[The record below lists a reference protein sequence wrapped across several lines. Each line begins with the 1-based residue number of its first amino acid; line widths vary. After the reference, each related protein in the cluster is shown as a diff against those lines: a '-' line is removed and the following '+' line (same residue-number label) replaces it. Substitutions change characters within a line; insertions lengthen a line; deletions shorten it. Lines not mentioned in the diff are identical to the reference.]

1 MSDPSSKKFS
11 WKKALV
17 LVAAAGIV
25 AASLSILLQVKGES
39 VIQGIVAAVPS
50 SIVHSASVSARE
62 ATSTATVGLGASYNG
77 SLNPTRLIIPAIGV
91 NAAVQSVGLF
101 WNGDG
106 EMSIPTNFTDVA
118 WYNGGPRPGMPGSAV
133 IDGHLDGHDVKEAVF
148 YRLGDLQPGDIVKV
162 IDGKGDTFVFSV
174 IRLADYN
181 YDASTSDIFSGDK
194 SKVLL
199 NLITC
204 AGDWLPSQKLYNQRV
219 VVFTELISSS
229 TATTATTANVEP
241 TAATTSPSF

>member
-25 AASLSILLQVKGES
+25 AASLSILFQVKGES
-39 VIQGIVAAVPS
+39 VIQGFVAAEPS
-50 SIVHSASVSARE
+50 SMVHSASVSARE
-62 ATSTATVGLGASYNG
+62 ASSTATVGLGSSYNT
-77 SLNPTRLIIPAIGV
+77 SLNPVRLVIPAIGV
-91 NAAVQSVGLF
+91 DAAIQSVGLF

-148 YRLGDLQPGDIVKV
+148 YRLGDLQPGDLVKV
-162 IDGKGDTFVFSV
+162 IDGKGNTFTFSV

-181 YDASTSDIFSGDK
+181 YNASTSDIFSSDT
-194 SKVLL
+194 SSARL

-219 VVFTELISSS
+219 VVFTKLISSDS
-229 TATTATTANVEP
+229 
-241 TAATTSPSF
+241 SPVVTDPSS